1 MANKNCDACS
11 ELQEYSADFVQNGV
25 TTSICNSLKN
35 NTGFNTSSGHDNC
48 EDLDNANDCLIGNME
63 DAIEGYDVCSW
74 KDYMRDFVHNLWN
87 VLKAM
92 ICSMCGL
99 WQRTEKNSCELDFLI
114 GGEDISGKLE
124 ESDFVAGTGISF
136 DRADDQTIDLS
147 LIVRGNVYTVSG
159 SIRVDTSTQHWGR
172 LGLTNTGSRV
182 QWGSASDEYNRI
194 NTPNGNYT
202 IAIVKL
208 KKSKFPWLRSLSSTV
223 GSFVN
228 AGVGQIFV
236 RSYDEGSTYTGQWG
250 VDSSSGTVP
259 SGYIYLRI
267 SLISLTTWGI
277 EYGGSDNS
285 AGVTFRATGMANV
298 KRSGIEC

>member
-11 ELQEYSADFVQNGV
+11 KLQEDAAEFVQNGV

-35 NTGFNTSSGHDNC
+35 NTGFNTSSDNDNC
-48 EDLDNANDCLIGNME
+48 TDLDYANDCLIGNME
-63 DAIEGYDVCSW
+63 DALEAYDVCSW
-74 KDYMRDFVHNLWN
+74 KVFMKDFIHNLWN

-99 WQRTEKNSCELDFLI
+99 WTKTEKQDCYIDFLI
-114 GGEDISGKLE
+114 NGESVSGKLTE
-124 ESDFVAGTGISF
+124 DDFVPGTGVSF
-136 DRADDQTIDLS
+136 GRTDTQSIDLS
-147 LIVRGNVYTVSG
+147 LVVRGNVYTTSG
-159 SIRVDTSTQHWGR
+159 SVKFDLTNSHWKN
-172 LGLTNTGSRV
+172 LGLTNQGEAVSGNV
-182 QWGSASDEYNRI
+182 L

-208 KKSKFPWLRSLSSTV
+208 KKSKFPWLKSLSSTV

-236 RSYDEGSTYTGQWG
+236 RAYDEGDTYVGQWG
-250 VDSSSGTVP
+250 NASGTHTVP

-267 SLISLTTWGI
+267 SLSGLTTWGI
-277 EYGGSDNS
+277 ERDV
-285 AGVTFRATGMANV
+285 AEDADKTADVTFRATGMANV
-298 KRSGIEC
+298 KQSGIEC